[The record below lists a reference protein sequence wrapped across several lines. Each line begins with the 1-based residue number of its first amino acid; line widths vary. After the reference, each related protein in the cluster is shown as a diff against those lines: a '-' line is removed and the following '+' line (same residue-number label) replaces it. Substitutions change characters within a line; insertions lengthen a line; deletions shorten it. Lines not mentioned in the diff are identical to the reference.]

1 MAYEVGKLQIERTLA
16 GRVLQQGDKFNL
28 RELHDFVRSN
38 GNVPLW
44 LQRWEL
50 LGSRTWPNWQ
60 NEAQRLFSPRSLA
73 HNPARGMGDSPA
85 AGC

>member
-50 LGSRTWPNWQ
+50 LGSRTWPN
-60 NEAQRLFSPRSLA
+60 
-73 HNPARGMGDSPA
+73 
-85 AGC
+85 